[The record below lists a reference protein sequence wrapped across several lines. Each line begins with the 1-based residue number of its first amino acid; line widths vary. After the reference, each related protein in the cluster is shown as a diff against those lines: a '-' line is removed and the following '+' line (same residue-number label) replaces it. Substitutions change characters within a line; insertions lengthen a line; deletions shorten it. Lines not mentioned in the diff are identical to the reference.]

1 MAKLTDRMRLACGTI
16 RDRDDA
22 ITLVSN
28 VLDDER
34 ARCARIINAAR
45 IGEIDGDLRSIRSRI
60 ESGDEF
66 PEIQGE

>member
-1 MAKLTDRMRLACGTI
+1 MAKLNDRILSACGTI

-34 ARCARIINAAR
+34 ARCERPR
-45 IGEIDGDLRSIRSRI
+45 L
-60 ESGDEF
+60 
-66 PEIQGE
+66 